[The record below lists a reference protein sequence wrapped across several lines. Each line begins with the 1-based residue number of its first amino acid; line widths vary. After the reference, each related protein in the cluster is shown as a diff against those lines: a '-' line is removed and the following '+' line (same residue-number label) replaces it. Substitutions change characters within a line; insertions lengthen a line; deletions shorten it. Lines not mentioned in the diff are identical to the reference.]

1 MVSNERAQGTMVVM
15 SERAKVE
22 QKLASVRA
30 RDARLKAAGE
40 KMSRGLSKAASQ
52 KAPST
57 QGTRIVTKKSSA

>member
-1 MVSNERAQGTMVVM
+1 MVSNELAPGSMGVM
-15 SERAKVE
+15 SGRAEVE

-52 KAPST
+52 KAPSI
-57 QGTRIVTKKSSA
+57 QDTRIVTKKSWA

>member
-1 MVSNERAQGTMVVM
+1 MSNERAQGIIILM

-40 KMSRGLSKAASQ
+40 KMSRGLSTAASQ
-52 KAPST
+52 KTPRA
-57 QGTRIVTKKSSA
+57 QGTSIVAKKSSA